1 MLVESTICT
10 TYLSKGSC
18 SLGNS
23 CPKRHVPLFQPPPS
37 SASHNRD
44 GLKRTVCKH
53 WLRGLCKKGDGCD
66 YLHEYDMRTMP
77 ECRFFATF
85 GFCDQ
90 AGGGTD
96 RECLYLHRDPK
107 TKRRECEEYRRGFCP
122 KGELECSSHAVV

>member
-18 SLGNS
+18 PLGNS

-90 AGGGTD
+90 AGGGAVGHVVP
-96 RECLYLHRDPK
+96 LHHVACAVMIEGGQGSVIEPGAVD
-107 TKRRECEEYRRGFCP
+107 TK
-122 KGELECSSHAVV
+122 S